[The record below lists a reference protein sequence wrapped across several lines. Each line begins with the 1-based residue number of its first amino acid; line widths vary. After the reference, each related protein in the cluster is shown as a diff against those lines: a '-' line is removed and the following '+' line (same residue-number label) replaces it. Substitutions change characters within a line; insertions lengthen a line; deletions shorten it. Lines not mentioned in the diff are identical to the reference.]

1 MAQKLYDLTVIAS
14 SYTNMA
20 GQKKNH
26 YVNVGSVWQ
35 DDRGGQYISIQAHVN
50 FSAFPRKDGSESVIV
65 SMFEPKDKQ
74 QNQQNH
80 NFNGVNN
87 SNNFNTSARE
97 FDVFGHGNNSS
108 NEEVPF

>member
-1 MAQKLYDLTVIAS
+1 MAQKLYDLAVIAS

-50 FSAFPRKDGSESVIV
+50 F
-65 SMFEPKDKQ
+65 FEPKDKQ
-74 QNQQNH
+74 QNQQNY
-80 NFNGVNN
+80 NSNGV
-87 SNNFNTSARE
+87 
-97 FDVFGHGNNSS
+97 
-108 NEEVPF
+108 